1 MKIEGVVVLYNP
13 NKNIIDNIKTYIN
26 EVETLYVIDNSSE
39 KDNSLINEI
48 KQLSQK
54 CLYIDNFSNKG
65 IAYALNMGVKLAIKE
80 SSDWLLTMDQDSK
93 FEKNDLFKLIES
105 IDEDDIQNIGI
116 ISPLHNINEHNMNS
130 DNNHITMTSGNLLNL
145 HILEKIG
152 FFLEDLFIDS
162 VDTEYCLR
170 LYEHGYR
177 IKRNHAVLLNHN
189 LGEQKVYTL
198 LWKKYTSSN
207 HNAIRR
213 YYMMRNRLYIWDK
226 YSRILPS
233 FIARDKKEA
242 LKEALKIILFEDK
255 KISKVLYILKG
266 CFDYKRKKFGKIN
279 D

>member
-1 MKIEGVVVLYNP
+1 MKIEAVVVLYNP

-116 ISPLHNINEHNMNS
+116 ISPLHNINELNMNS

-152 FFLEDLFIDS
+152 FFLEDLS
-162 VDTEYCLR
+162 
-170 LYEHGYR
+170 GYSST
-177 IKRNHAVLLNHN
+177 IPEIQPGEVYVSPSLISMYDLKLGDEITFPIERNHRITLQVAGFYEDPMMGSSMIGMKGFLMVILIMAQSLLR
-189 LGEQKVYTL
+189 VM
-198 LWKKYTSSN
+198 
-207 HNAIRR
+207 RR
-213 YYMMRNRLYIWDK
+213 SMLIQ
-226 YSRILPS
+226 P
-233 FIARDKKEA
+233 
-242 LKEALKIILFEDK
+242 
-255 KISKVLYILKG
+255 
-266 CFDYKRKKFGKIN
+266 
-279 D
+279 

>member
-1 MKIEGVVVLYNP
+1 
-13 NKNIIDNIKTYIN
+13 
-26 EVETLYVIDNSSE
+26 
-39 KDNSLINEI
+39 
-48 KQLSQK
+48 
-54 CLYIDNFSNKG
+54 
-65 IAYALNMGVKLAIKE
+65 
-80 SSDWLLTMDQDSK
+80 
-93 FEKNDLFKLIES
+93 
-105 IDEDDIQNIGI
+105 
-116 ISPLHNINEHNMNS
+116 
-130 DNNHITMTSGNLLNL
+130 MTSGNLLNL

>member
-116 ISPLHNINEHNMNS
+116 ISPLHNINELNMS
-130 DNNHITMTSGNLLNL
+130 
-145 HILEKIG
+145 
-152 FFLEDLFIDS
+152 
-162 VDTEYCLR
+162 
-170 LYEHGYR
+170 
-177 IKRNHAVLLNHN
+177 A
-189 LGEQKVYTL
+189 
-198 LWKKYTSSN
+198 
-207 HNAIRR
+207 
-213 YYMMRNRLYIWDK
+213 
-226 YSRILPS
+226 LPI
-233 FIARDKKEA
+233 FPII
-242 LKEALKIILFEDK
+242 IIL
-255 KISKVLYILKG
+255 L
-266 CFDYKRKKFGKIN
+266 
-279 D
+279 